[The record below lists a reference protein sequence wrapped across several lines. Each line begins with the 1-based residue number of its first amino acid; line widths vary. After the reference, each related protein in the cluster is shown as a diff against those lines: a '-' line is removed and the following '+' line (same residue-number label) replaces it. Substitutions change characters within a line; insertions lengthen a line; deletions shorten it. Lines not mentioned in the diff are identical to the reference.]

1 MVAVLKWQYMFLKV
15 KKRKRKLW
23 EEYLFIEVPQDLAES
38 IGL

>member
-15 KKRKRKLW
+15 KKRKLW